1 MKERKLRKKNS
12 IQKRLIIEFIITV
25 ILVFILSAIGFYIFV
40 HKEVEEMLR
49 IQGVERE
56 RLNYLFW
63 LAITII
69 LVNTIIISSMIIKLA
84 SKKILEPLKKMI
96 EATKKVADGNFEVR
110 LETQRKDE
118 IQDLV
123 TNFNQMVEELGK
135 TELLQKDFID
145 NVSHEIKTPINS
157 IEGFAKLLEEDNLS
171 KAEKKEYIGI
181 ILEESD
187 RLLKLSTSI
196 LKLSKLQHQEKIV
209 KKETID
215 ISEQIRK
222 AVAVLEPKWRKK
234 NIEISVDLMNCYF
247 QGDGDLLFQ
256 VWTNLIDNAI
266 KFSNENGKISLKT
279 QKNKNEIIIQI
290 KDNGIGMEE
299 AEIER
304 IYTKFYQ
311 VDKSH
316 SQEGSGLRISY
327 RKKNHRIV

>member
-266 KFSNENGKISLKT
+266 KFLNENGKISLKT